1 MIRKNFSVSAAVKF
15 PEGTVAGAFK
25 AAVNA
30 NPSIDIVRFDNQ
42 KFNWT
47 VKELDKYSSAF
58 AFGLMQQGYKPG
70 HKLALWVD
78 QASSAEQVVA
88 QFGAIKAGVT
98 LVTFEEKDNIE
109 ALE

>member
-1 MIRKNFSVSAAVKF
+1 
-15 PEGTVAGAFK
+15 
-25 AAVNA
+25 
-30 NPSIDIVRFDNQ
+30 
-42 KFNWT
+42 
-47 VKELDKYSSAF
+47 
-58 AFGLMQQGYKPG
+58 MQQGYKPG